1 MIIFGSSDIGT
12 RDYINKFKK
21 VFKIS
26 IKELKKINFN
36 YLNLKKKK
44 IKFIITGSR
53 PGKNSLDIKLLLWA
67 KKNNILT
74 IGIIEHYTNYE
85 KRFKYG
91 LSYIY
96 PDKIIVNDLYSF
108 KLALKNSIPRK
119 KLVISWNPIFF
130 IYSKIKK
137 IKIKK
142 NKKII
147 IIISERINGKKKFI
161 NYLIKNYSQKYNI
174 IIKLH
179 PAENK
184 LNFKIYNS
192 KIKIIRKLNFFDIV
206 RNAKFII
213 GFQSILLINLSIF
226 RNDII
231 SILIKNINNNFMGY
245 KKKIIYPIKEVPQ
258 LEQILK
264 NKKIVANKIFKP
276 KFTLK
281 NNLFEILK

>member
-1 MIIFGSSDIGT
+1 M
-12 RDYINKFKK
+12 
-21 VFKIS
+21 
-26 IKELKKINFN
+26 
-36 YLNLKKKK
+36 
-44 IKFIITGSR
+44 
-53 PGKNSLDIKLLLWA
+53 
-67 KKNNILT
+67 
-74 IGIIEHYTNYE
+74 
-85 KRFKYG
+85 
-91 LSYIY
+91 
-96 PDKIIVNDLYSF
+96 
-108 KLALKNSIPRK
+108 
-119 KLVISWNPIFF
+119 
-130 IYSKIKK
+130 
-137 IKIKK
+137 
-142 NKKII
+142 
-147 IIISERINGKKKFI
+147 
-161 NYLIKNYSQKYNI
+161 
-174 IIKLH
+174 H